1 MPGHKWSLTALKRHL
16 RAAGYNVDMIWSQI
30 YDLVIKTLISI
41 EAQVRMQCHN
51 PYHKHT
57 QHLTALC
64 MLVQVTAA
72 QRMFVPGANC
82 FELFGFDVLIDE
94 DLHPWLLEVL
104 LYCLTRPLPRSDS
117 PTLHPACPLGKL
129 FAVPQLRCTTG
140 PQHQGGRAVGTLH
153 PGRHTLA

>member
-41 EAQVRMQCHN
+41 EAQVRDAVSQPH
-51 PYHKHT
+51 PQAA
-57 QHLTALC
+57 QHLMTLC

-94 DLHPWLLEVL
+94 DLHPWLLEVRL
-104 LYCLTRPLPRSDS
+104 LSPHLPTPSLRLTDAPPS
-117 PTLHPACPLGKL
+117 PS
-129 FAVPQLRCTTG
+129 LR
-140 PQHQGGRAVGTLH
+140 
-153 PGRHTLA
+153 